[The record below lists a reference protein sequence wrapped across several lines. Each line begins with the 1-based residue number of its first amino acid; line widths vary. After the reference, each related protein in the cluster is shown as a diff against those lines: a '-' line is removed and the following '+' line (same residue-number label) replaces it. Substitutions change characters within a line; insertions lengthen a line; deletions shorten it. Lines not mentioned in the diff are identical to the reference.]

1 MRHVRIQEQK
11 KHLQT
16 KYGIPS
22 PPGSQDESELDQ
34 SLHADRGEQET
45 NVPVPMGW
53 PLPMLNIDIFL

>member
-1 MRHVRIQEQK
+1 MMRHVRIQEQK

-16 KYGIPS
+16 IEYGIPS
-22 PPGSQDESELDQ
+22 PPGSQDECELDQ

-53 PLPMLNIDIFL
+53 PLPMLKY